1 MSSVKVGEGIVTSG
15 LKHRKYV
22 HLRDKLLRTKRTL
35 PKHQPRGGYDKVAPR
50 YCSEQILLIRIFN
63 LEYSSCTIDV
73 SPKCSGQTP
82 GWRRVDRILMRLEEV
97 MGHKVGVVPLRSGFG
112 GFGGDRLSKSVAEEI
127 SLSLAVTKDSKK
139 VAAISE
145 GDGMVFVY
153 LRQEMTP
160 RNWKRA
166 MCSVI

>member
-1 MSSVKVGEGIVTSG
+1 
-15 LKHRKYV
+15 
-22 HLRDKLLRTKRTL
+22 
-35 PKHQPRGGYDKVAPR
+35 
-50 YCSEQILLIRIFN
+50 
-63 LEYSSCTIDV
+63 
-73 SPKCSGQTP
+73 
-82 GWRRVDRILMRLEEV
+82 MRLEEV

>member
-1 MSSVKVGEGIVTSG
+1 MYISG
-15 LKHRKYV
+15 TNCFEQNE
-22 HLRDKLLRTKRTL
+22 LRE
-35 PKHQPRGGYDKVAPR
+35 GYDKVAPR
-50 YCSEQILLIRIFN
+50 YRSEQILLIRIFI

-82 GWRRVDRILMRLEEV
+82 GWRRVDRIVMRLEEV
-97 MGHKVGVVPLRSGFG
+97 MGHKVGVVTLRSGFG